1 VLGLNKTFCSLLA
14 ASVLAI
20 TGCQAGMNEN
30 EEALYEESGN
40 TINVSERN
48 EIYNEEDMT
57 DDRGMSRY
65 GYVRH
70 QKNPAGDNT
79 NMYKKIATFDRE
91 QAADTISR
99 LAVAIPNI
107 NDVAT
112 LVTDEE
118 VLIGYK
124 TTAEN
129 HMEAADQV
137 KRTAMSVVPRY
148 YHVYVTDNSRIM
160 QDIENFS
167 TLGST
172 TPNIEQS
179 IENTIRDM
187 LKSPQGRKMSDGED
201 ANGEMKNELNDPM
214 DGDMKDRPS
223 MQHQLKD

>member
-1 VLGLNKTFCSLLA
+1 MNKKFWYIVTASLFTIA
-14 ASVLAI
+14 
-20 TGCQAGMNEN
+20 GCQSGATED
-30 EEALYEESGN
+30 EEALYKKNGN

-57 DDRGMSRY
+57 DNRGKSRY
-65 GYVRH
+65 GFVRH
-70 QKNPAGDNT
+70 QKSSTGNNANL
-79 NMYKKIATFDRE
+79 YQKIATFDRE
-91 QAADTISR
+91 KAADTISR

-124 TTAEN
+124 TDADN
-129 HMEAADQV
+129 RMEAADQV
-137 KRTAMSVVPRY
+137 KRTAMSVIPRY
-148 YHVYVTDNSRIM
+148 YHVYVTDNPQIM
-160 QDIENFS
+160 QDIENYS
-167 TLGST
+167 TVGST

-201 ANGEMKNELNDPM
+201 ANGEMKNELNDPI
-214 DGDMKDRPS
+214 DGDVKNRSS
-223 MQHQLKD
+223 MEHQLKD

>member
-1 VLGLNKTFCSLLA
+1 MNKTLGSLLA
-14 ASVLAI
+14 ASFLTI
-20 TGCQAGMNEN
+20 TGCQASINEN
-30 EEALYEESGN
+30 DEALYEESGN
-40 TINVSERN
+40 AIYVSDRN

-57 DDRGMSRY
+57 NNRGMSRY
-65 GYVRH
+65 GFVRH
-70 QKNPAGDNT
+70 QKNPAGNDT
-79 NMYKKIATFDRE
+79 NMYRKIATLDRE
-91 QAADTISR
+91 KAADTISR

-118 VLIGYK
+118 VLIGYQ

-129 HMEAADQV
+129 RMEAADQV

-148 YHVYVTDNSRIM
+148 YHVYVTDNVRIM

-167 TLGST
+167 MVGST

-187 LKSPQGRKMSDGED
+187 LKSPQGYKMSDGED
-201 ANGEMKNELNDPM
+201 ANGEMKNELNDAMNDDIKERRM
-214 DGDMKDRPS
+214 D
-223 MQHQLKD
+223 